1 MTTSNTFAGRDL
13 ETLRTAITGDV
24 FTPADDGY
32 DEARQAWNL
41 TTDQRPAVVVMAES
55 AADMVQAVRFARFR
69 GMRIAPQGTG
79 HGSEPLERIEGA
91 MLLRTVRMRGVRID
105 PAARIA
111 RAEAGALWQDVTVQ
125 AGEHGLAA
133 LAGTSP
139 DVGVTG
145 YTLGGGMGW
154 LARRYGLAANSVTAA
169 DIVTPDGRL
178 RRANADHEPDLFW
191 AVRGGGGSIGVV
203 TALEMRL
210 YPVRELYAGTLF
222 FPIRRIAEVLLAWR
236 EWTATVPDEVT
247 SLGRILRF
255 PPLPAVSEP
264 LRGRA
269 FAMVEAAY
277 LGDAG
282 TGAALIEPLRQLG
295 PERDTFTTIPA
306 PALQQLNM
314 DPDQPIPDQGDGAFL
329 ADFPAAAID
338 ALVAVAGPDADT
350 PLASIEI
357 RHLGG
362 ALARPAPGGGAQ
374 AKIDAQYLLGAG
386 GFTPTPELAAA
397 VRRHAQAVKDALAAW
412 HASYDYYNFEEIPA
426 GPARCSRPPPTA
438 ACRRSRPATTLTRQS
453 SPTHPSGRPGRDMSS
468 SPKLPTSTKKRCRT
482 RPCRGNRA

>member
-1 MTTSNTFAGRDL
+1 MTTTNAIAGRDL

-24 FTPADDGY
+24 FTPSDHGY
-32 DEARQAWNL
+32 DKARQAWNL
-41 TTDQRPAVVVMAES
+41 TTDERPAVVVMAES
-55 AADMVQAVRFARFR
+55 ADDVVQAVRFARAR

-79 HGSEPLERIEGA
+79 HGSEPLEPLEDA

-105 PAARIA
+105 PAAGIA
-111 RAEAGALWQDVTVQ
+111 RAEAGALWQDVTVP

-145 YTLGGGMGW
+145 YTLGGGLGW

-169 DIVTPDGRL
+169 EVVTPDGRL
-178 RRANADHEPDLFW
+178 RRADAAHEPDLFW
-191 AVRGGGGSIGVV
+191 AVRGGGGSVGVV
-203 TALEMRL
+203 TALEMTL

-222 FPIRRIAEVLLAWR
+222 FPIQRTAEVLRAWR
-236 EWTATVPDEVT
+236 AWTATVPDEVT

-255 PPLPAVSEP
+255 PPLPQVPEQ
-264 LRGRA
+264 LRGRD
-269 FAMVEAAY
+269 FALVEAAC
-277 LGDAG
+277 LGDASA
-282 TGAALIEPLRQLG
+282 GAALIQPLRQLG
-295 PERDTFTTIPA
+295 PDRDTFAMIPA

-314 DPDQPIPDQGDGAFL
+314 DPDQPIPGQGDGAFL

-338 ALVAVAGPDADT
+338 ALVAVAGPDAET

-362 ALARPAPGGGAQ
+362 ALARPARGGGAQ
-374 AKIDAQYLLGAG
+374 ATIDAQYLLGAG

-397 VRRHAQAVKDALAAW
+397 VRGHAQAVKDALAAW
-412 HASYDYYNFEEIPA
+412 HAGYDYYNFEEIPA
-426 GPARCSRPPPTA
+426 PASTVLPPASYHRLQKIKASYDPGQAIISAHPVWPARS
-438 ACRRSRPATTLTRQS
+438 
-453 SPTHPSGRPGRDMSS
+453 
-468 SPKLPTSTKKRCRT
+468 
-482 RPCRGNRA
+482 

>member
-1 MTTSNTFAGRDL
+1 MTTTNPSTGRDL
-13 ETLRTAITGDV
+13 ETLRTAVTGDV
-24 FTPADDGY
+24 FAPADHGY
-32 DEARQAWNL
+32 DQARQAWNL
-41 TTDQRPAVVVMAES
+41 TTDERPAVVVMAGS
-55 AADMVQAVRFARFR
+55 AADVVQAVRFARSR

-79 HGSEPLERIEGA
+79 HGSEPLEPLKDA

-105 PAARIA
+105 PAARTA
-111 RAEAGALWQDVTVQ
+111 RADAGALWQDVTVP

-145 YTLGGGMGW
+145 YTLGGGLGW

-169 DIVTPDGRL
+169 EMVTPDGHL
-178 RRANADHEPDLFW
+178 GPRRRRSRAGPVL
-191 AVRGGGGSIGVV
+191 GGQGAGGSVGVV

-210 YPVRELYAGTLF
+210 YPVRELYAGALF
-222 FPIRRIAEVLLAWR
+222 FPIQRTAEVLHAWR
-236 EWTATVPDEVT
+236 AWTATVPDEIT
-247 SLGRILRF
+247 SLGRILRL
-255 PPLPAVSEP
+255 PPLPEVPEP

-269 FAMVEAAY
+269 FALVEAAY
-277 LGDAG
+277 LGDAAA
-282 TGAALIEPLRQLG
+282 GAALIQPLRQLG
-295 PERDTFTTIPA
+295 PDLDTFAMIPA
-306 PALQQLNM
+306 PALQHLHM

-338 ALVAVAGPDADT
+338 ALVAVAGPDAET
-350 PLASIEI
+350 SLASIEI

-397 VRRHAQAVKDALAAW
+397 VRGHAQAVKDALAAW
-412 HASYDYYNFEEIPA
+412 HAGYDYYNFEEIPVPASAVLPPASYHRLQKIKASYDPDQAIISAHPVWPA
-426 GPARCSRPPPTA
+426 GSCNEQRPKAVNPAGQEIT
-438 ACRRSRPATTLTRQS
+438 
-453 SPTHPSGRPGRDMSS
+453 SG
-468 SPKLPTSTKKRCRT
+468 
-482 RPCRGNRA
+482 